1 MTMAPKET
9 LIKPSSVIPSEAEL
23 PVFGQF
29 REVEEP
35 AFVLCELNQSFP
47 QCGRSWCGPSAH
59 WAVCSP
65 EADP

>member
-1 MTMAPKET
+1 MSLYFLAHSNSLFETSSGKT

-35 AFVLCELNQSFP
+35 AFVLCEFNQSFP
-47 QCGRSWCGPSAH
+47 S
-59 WAVCSP
+59 SP
-65 EADP
+65 TT